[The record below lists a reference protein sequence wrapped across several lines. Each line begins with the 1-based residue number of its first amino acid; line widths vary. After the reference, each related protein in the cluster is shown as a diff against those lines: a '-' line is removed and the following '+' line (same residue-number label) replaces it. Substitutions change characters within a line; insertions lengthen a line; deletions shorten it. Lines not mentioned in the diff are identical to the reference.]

1 MISARLP
8 PPKWSNAWLSVPV
21 DILGPF
27 RSGPLPTSGGN
38 RLRKG
43 RCWHRRI
50 RTYVYAPRQLP
61 MRVSIMFRP
70 QGEAPERAARLASAL
85 EEHGHAVSP
94 VEARSAPLAIRAV
107 RRSSPEVV
115 HAVGSGVAPT
125 CWLAARA
132 AVSALVCEAL
142 PGDAEPSG
150 AAARAFREA
159 TSGRRGGTVL
169 ARDESQAE
177 LLRGALGLP
186 YLPAEIGDL
195 VEVQPRA
202 MLIAVYDRLPDLGAE
217 LEAEGGSA
225 VTRARSWAGELAKP
239 IRRGAIRRP
248 GALFAYLKGRR
259 LRARGQFPAAIEAL
273 TEAAARDDGDP
284 VYELFAAKALREAG
298 ERDRALDWLER
309 LADSDGDPEVLGE
322 AAVEFTR
329 LGHPERARALAD
341 QLADDSTGKPPSAPA
356 LAEAARVHAA
366 LGDLGAAGELATR
379 AAAHAPDGSF
389 PLRTAA
395 LALEE
400 AGGAS
405 RGLEVGRR
413 AGAGDQERRLAGL
426 LRELGPGWRP
436 ALGSAVRH
444 PTSAGSR
451 VLALLEVSLPHAP
464 SGYAYRSRDLLAAL
478 RGAGFDPF
486 AATRLGFP
494 ASRGVLRWSPVEDVD
509 GVVHHRFN
517 VPGMRQYSGVPLDER
532 VQENAERVL
541 DLVRRTAPRAI
552 VAGTPDLNGL
562 VALGV
567 GAVTGVPVVYDVRGF
582 PEMSWATRP
591 GGSESELY
599 RLRQEAE
606 TACAAAADAMITLS
620 ETMRNELTG
629 RGIEPERISV
639 VPQIVDTERFS
650 PRPGSEELARSY
662 GLANR
667 AVIGSVTPLT
677 DYEGIDDLLRAVER
691 ARSERPEIAVLIV
704 GEGAYRPAL
713 EELTR
718 ELDLAES
725 VIFAGRIEQE
735 RVPDHYALLDLFAI
749 PRRDLEVCRAVTPL
763 KPFEAL
769 AMEIPVLAS
778 DLPALSEIIE
788 RSAGG
793 RTVAPG
799 SEAGLAE
806 AMLELSADASART
819 QLGRSGREYVVANH
833 TSEHAGEALRAALAP
848 LVGEDDRDGP

>member
-1 MISARLP
+1 
-8 PPKWSNAWLSVPV
+8 
-21 DILGPF
+21 
-27 RSGPLPTSGGN
+27 
-38 RLRKG
+38 
-43 RCWHRRI
+43 
-50 RTYVYAPRQLP
+50 

-85 EEHGHAVSP
+85 EERGHAVSLL
-94 VEARSAPLAIRAV
+94 EATSAPLAVRAV
-107 RRSSPEVV
+107 RRRSPEVV

-125 CWLAARA
+125 GWLAARA
-132 AVSALVCEAL
+132 AGSALVCEAL

-202 MLIAVYDRLPDLGAE
+202 MLIAVYDRLPELGAE
-217 LEAEGGSA
+217 LAAEDGSA
-225 VTRARSWAGELAKP
+225 VTRARSWAGELAEP

-273 TEAAARDDGDP
+273 TDAAARDDGDP

-298 ERDRALDWLER
+298 EPDRALDWLER
-309 LADSDGDPEVLGE
+309 LAADGDGDPEVLGE
-322 AAVEFTR
+322 AAVELTR

-366 LGDLGAAGELATR
+366 LGDLGAARELATR
-379 AAAHAPDGSF
+379 AAAHAPDGSAT
-389 PLRTAA
+389 LRTAA
-395 LALEE
+395 LALEQ
-400 AGGAS
+400 AGEPS
-405 RGLEVGRR
+405 RALELARR
-413 AGAGDQERRLAGL
+413 AGERDQERRLQGL

-436 ALGSAVRH
+436 ALGSGVPH
-444 PTSAGSR
+444 PTSDGSR

-517 VPGMRQYSGVPLDER
+517 VPGMRQYSGVPLDDR

-567 GAVTGVPVVYDVRGF
+567 GSATGVPIVYDVRGF

-591 GGSESELY
+591 GGSETELY
-599 RLRQEAE
+599 RLRREAE
-606 TACAAAADAMITLS
+606 TACAAAADAVITLS

-662 GLANR
+662 GLENR
-667 AVIGSVTPLT
+667 VVIGSVTSLT
-677 DYEGIDDLLRAVER
+677 DYEGIDDLLRAVAH

-704 GEGAYRPAL
+704 GEGAYRPVL

-725 VIFAGRIEQE
+725 VVFAGRIEQE

-778 DLPALSEIIE
+778 DVPALSEIIE
-788 RSAGG
+788 NSAGG

-806 AMLELSADASART
+806 SMLELCGDASARK
-819 QLGRSGREYVVANH
+819 QLGRSGREYVMANH